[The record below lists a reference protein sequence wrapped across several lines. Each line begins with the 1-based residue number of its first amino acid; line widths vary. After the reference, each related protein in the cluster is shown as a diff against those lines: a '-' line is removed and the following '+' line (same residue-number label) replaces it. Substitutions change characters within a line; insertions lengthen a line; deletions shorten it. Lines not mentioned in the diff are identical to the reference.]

1 MVLLILVII
10 LLIFTIFW
18 KVTYIINDGTQM
30 LHGSISTWSHDQ
42 IIPQLIRHE
51 DHINVELCCTNGNFS
66 NHTVIVITNVI
77 FGNKCTRS
85 IPN

>member
-1 MVLLILVII
+1 M
-10 LLIFTIFW
+10 
-18 KVTYIINDGTQM
+18 INDGTQM
-30 LHGSISTWSHDQ
+30 LYGSISTWSHDQ

-51 DHINVELCCTNGNFS
+51 DHINVELCCTNGNCS